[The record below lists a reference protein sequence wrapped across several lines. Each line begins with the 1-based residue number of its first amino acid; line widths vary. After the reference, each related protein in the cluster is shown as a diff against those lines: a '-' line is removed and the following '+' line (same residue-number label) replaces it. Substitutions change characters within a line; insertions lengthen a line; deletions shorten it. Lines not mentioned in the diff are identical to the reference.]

1 MRQTRFV
8 HPAEYH
14 LLWHRAYFATKSYFK
29 ETQLPPV
36 LCSLLLY
43 PFTLPLHEPAP
54 QEFALQFWDEQKAIN
69 AGLVIGILGM
79 LIGNKSSGVSA
90 SAFLN

>member
-1 MRQTRFV
+1 MCDI
-8 HPAEYH
+8 
-14 LLWHRAYFATKSYFK
+14 KSYFK

-43 PFTLPLHEPAP
+43 PFTLRLQDPTP
-54 QEFALQFWDEQKAIN
+54 QEFALQFWDDQKAVN

-79 LIGNKSSGVSA
+79 LIGSKSSAVSLLL
-90 SAFLN
+90 SESCSH